1 MLSEISNTALH
12 KRLIVKG
19 FVNSGLS
26 TFSTQERKAL
36 IQKYIKEHI
45 DTNQSLKDKITELES
60 ELNQNTATL
69 LEIAN
74 QVKMRT
80 DIELDDLLVPYL
92 IPDFK
97 AKTSLKI
104 L

>member
-1 MLSEISNTALH
+1 MIWGLGSWVAL
-12 KRLIVKG
+12 G
-19 FVNSGLS
+19 
-26 TFSTQERKAL
+26 
-36 IQKYIKEHI
+36 HI

-69 LEIAN
+69 LEIAS

-80 DIELDDLLVPYL
+80 DIELDDLLAPYL

-97 AKTSLKI
+97 AKISLKI

>member
-1 MLSEISNTALH
+1 MIW
-12 KRLIVKG
+12 
-19 FVNSGLS
+19 GLGS
-26 TFSTQERKAL
+26 WVVL
-36 IQKYIKEHI
+36 GYIN
-45 DTNQSLKDKITELES
+45 TNQSLKDKITELES
-60 ELNQNTATL
+60 ELNQNTATF
-69 LEIAN
+69 LEIAS

-80 DIELDDLLVPYL
+80 DIELDDLLAPYL